1 MYRNFDITF
10 LSSLNDTLSEN
21 PTATQREIA
30 ANQGI
35 SLGMTNAWLG
45 KLADKGWILMHKI
58 NRKTVRYALTPEGM
72 HQIALNTANY
82 MKKTFL
88 LMKEYG
94 NIIEKNVC
102 VLKDDGY
109 AKIALVGNSNIDFL
123 LEYACQKTGLQL
135 EKLSMDNFE
144 IGMTVADAETEKTF
158 FLAGEDVQNSEMT
171 SVFDFM
177 GNKENESK

>member
-82 MKKTFL
+82 MRKTFS

-94 NIIEKNVC
+94 SIIEKNVC
-102 VLKDDGY
+102 ILKNNGYTKIVLS
-109 AKIALVGNSNIDFL
+109 GNSNIDFL
-123 LEYACQKTGLQL
+123 LEYSCQKSDMQF
-135 EKLSMDNFE
+135 EKNSLHNAN
-144 IGMTVADAETEKTF
+144 IGMDDNSKVF